1 MSSNYKSKLNIIENP
16 IDKWEIR
23 YLNKLIFRVLKL
35 IIIVRLILN
44 QNRLYIYIFNK
55 FRKYFF
61 K

>member
-35 IIIVRLILN
+35 IIRVRLILN
-44 QNRLYIYIFNK
+44 QNRLYIYI
-55 FRKYFF
+55 
-61 K
+61 